1 VGSDARP
8 GSKRLPLRLP
18 RVRRLATGAAAFW
31 VGTVAYTL
39 STVIIIAVVGRG
51 SGQGG
56 FEGLTA
62 VLALLSVGSV
72 VPVAVM
78 LRTAAVVAD
87 GEAVPRLSSWLL
99 RGFVVAGLALAPLSG
114 AVLHVP
120 AAAIPLMV
128 LQLLIALPLA
138 NRRGVFLAA
147 RHFSDLGINL
157 SVEAA
162 VRIVLASLLGL
173 TLGVTGVAV
182 GCCLG
187 TVVAVVLLP
196 SRSVGALTTGRP
208 VTSLLHTSLALVLV
222 SLFVQL
228 DVLLAPSGL
237 STAAAKR
244 FDVAAIPSKGVYLVL
259 LAAGPIVFP
268 FVRQSG
274 RRRLV
279 GLATAGTVAIGCVA
293 TAVLVAARPLIGK
306 TLGQAAPSASL
317 LWTLGA
323 AMALGGGTAVLM
335 NAAVARG
342 IERPWPAVALAILG
356 LIAYSR
362 SRPGP
367 VSFAVA
373 VLLAQAAAVSLS
385 AVATLHWAPLAHRRK
400 SPVNLATD
408 PPAAPEPWPGG
419 PD

>member
-1 VGSDARP
+1 
-8 GSKRLPLRLP
+8 
-18 RVRRLATGAAAFW
+18 
-31 VGTVAYTL
+31 
-39 STVIIIAVVGRG
+39 
-51 SGQGG
+51 
-56 FEGLTA
+56 
-62 VLALLSVGSV
+62 
-72 VPVAVM
+72 
-78 LRTAAVVAD
+78 
-87 GEAVPRLSSWLL
+87 
-99 RGFVVAGLALAPLSG
+99 
-114 AVLHVP
+114 
-120 AAAIPLMV
+120 MV

-138 NRRGVFLAA
+138 NRRGVLLAA

-157 SVEAA
+157 SLEAA
-162 VRIVLASLLGL
+162 VRIVLASLLGV

-187 TVVAVVLLP
+187 TVVAIVLLP
-196 SRSVGALTTGRP
+196 NRSVGALTSGQP

-259 LAAGPIVFP
+259 LAAGPIIFP

-279 GLATAGTVAIGCVA
+279 AVATAGTVAIGCVA

-306 TLGQAAPSASL
+306 TLGQTAPSASL

-385 AVATLHWAPLAHRRK
+385 AVATLRWGPLAHRRK
-400 SPVNLATD
+400 SPVSLATD
-408 PPAAPEPWPGG
+408 PPGAPGPWPAAP
-419 PD
+419 D

>member
-1 VGSDARP
+1 MVGDVHPERE
-8 GSKRLPLRLP
+8 RLP
-18 RVRRLATGAAAFW
+18 RLRRLATGAAAFW
-31 VGTVAYTL
+31 VGTVGYTL

-87 GEAVPRLSSWLL
+87 GEAVPRLSPWLL
-99 RGFVVAGLALAPLSG
+99 WAFVAAGLALAPLSG

-138 NRRGVFLAA
+138 NRRGVLLAA

-157 SVEAA
+157 SLEAA
-162 VRIVLASLLGL
+162 VRIALASLLGV

-187 TVVAVVLLP
+187 TVVAIILLP
-196 SRSVGALTTGRP
+196 NRAVGALTTGRP

-259 LAAGPIVFP
+259 LAAGPIIFP

-279 GLATAGTVAIGCVA
+279 ALATAGTVAIGCVV
-293 TAVLVAARPLIGK
+293 TAALVAARPLIGK
-306 TLGQAAPSASL
+306 TLGQATPSASL

-373 VLLAQAAAVSLS
+373 VLLAQAAAVGLS
-385 AVATLHWAPLAHRRK
+385 AVATLQWAPLAHRRK
-400 SPVNLATD
+400 SRVSLATD
-408 PPAAPEPWPGG
+408 PPGAPEPWPAA

>member
-1 VGSDARP
+1 MVGDVHPERE
-8 GSKRLPLRLP
+8 RLP
-18 RVRRLATGAAAFW
+18 RLRRLATGAAAFW
-31 VGTVAYTL
+31 VGTVGYTL

-87 GEAVPRLSSWLL
+87 GEVVPRLSPWLL
-99 RGFVVAGLALAPLSG
+99 WAFVAAGLALAPLSG

-138 NRRGVFLAA
+138 NRRGVLLAA

-157 SVEAA
+157 SLEAA
-162 VRIVLASLLGL
+162 VRIVLASLLGV

-187 TVVAVVLLP
+187 TVVAIILLP
-196 SRSVGALTTGRP
+196 NRSVGALTTGRP

-244 FDVAAIPSKGVYLVL
+244 FDVAAVPSKGVYLVL

-279 GLATAGTVAIGCVA
+279 ALATAGTVAIGCVA

-306 TLGQAAPSASL
+306 TLGQATPSASL

-342 IERPWPAVALAILG
+342 IERPWPAVALG
-356 LIAYSR
+356 
-362 SRPGP
+362 
-367 VSFAVA
+367 VA
-373 VLLAQAAAVSLS
+373 
-385 AVATLHWAPLAHRRK
+385 
-400 SPVNLATD
+400 
-408 PPAAPEPWPGG
+408 
-419 PD
+419 

>member
-1 VGSDARP
+1 VASDAQP
-8 GSKRLPLRLP
+8 GRKRLPRLRQ
-18 RVRRLATGAAAFW
+18 LATGAAAFW

-78 LRTAAVVAD
+78 LRTAAVVSD
-87 GEAVPRLSSWLL
+87 GGVVPRLSPWLL
-99 RGFVVAGLALAPLSG
+99 WGFVATGLALAPLSG
-114 AVLHVP
+114 ALLHVP

-138 NRRGVFLAA
+138 NRRGVLLAA
-147 RHFSDLGINL
+147 HHFSDLGINL
-157 SVEAA
+157 SLEAV

-187 TVVAVVLLP
+187 TVVAILLLP
-196 SRSVGALTTGRP
+196 SRPVGALSADRP

-279 GLATAGTVAIGCVA
+279 ALATAGTVGIGCLA
-293 TAVLVAARPLIGK
+293 TAVLVAARPLIGE

-362 SRPGP
+362 SRPDP

-385 AVATLHWAPLAHRRK
+385 AVATLNWAPFPHRGK
-400 SPVNLATD
+400 GPVSFATD
-408 PPAAPEPWPGG
+408 PPVAPEPWPAG

>member
-1 VGSDARP
+1 VVSDARP
-8 GSKRLPLRLP
+8 GNKRLSLRLP

-87 GEAVPRLSSWLL
+87 GEAVPRLSPWLL
-99 RGFVVAGLALAPLSG
+99 WGFVVAGLAVAPLSG

-138 NRRGVFLAA
+138 NRRGVLLAA

-157 SVEAA
+157 SLEAA

-187 TVVAVVLLP
+187 TVVAIVLLP
-196 SRSVGALTTGRP
+196 NRSVGALTTGRP

-342 IERPWPAVALAILG
+342 IERPWPAVALAILA

-373 VLLAQAAAVSLS
+373 VLLAQAAAVGLS
-385 AVATLHWAPLAHRRK
+385 AVATLHWVPLPHRRK
-400 SPVNLATD
+400 SPVSLATD
-408 PPAAPEPWPGG
+408 PPAPPEP
-419 PD
+419 

>member
-1 VGSDARP
+1 
-8 GSKRLPLRLP
+8 
-18 RVRRLATGAAAFW
+18 
-31 VGTVAYTL
+31 
-39 STVIIIAVVGRG
+39 
-51 SGQGG
+51 
-56 FEGLTA
+56 
-62 VLALLSVGSV
+62 
-72 VPVAVM
+72 M
-78 LRTAAVVAD
+78 LRTAALVSD
-87 GEAVPRLSSWLL
+87 GSAVPRLSPWVLW
-99 RGFVVAGLALAPLSG
+99 GFVATGLALAPLSG

-120 AAAIPLMV
+120 AAAVPLMV

-138 NRRGVFLAA
+138 SRRGVLLAA
-147 RHFSDLGINL
+147 HHFSTLGVNL

-173 TLGVTGVAV
+173 TVGVTGVAI

-187 TVVAVVLLP
+187 TVVAIVLLP
-196 SRSVGALTTGRP
+196 TRPVEALTTDRP

-237 STAAAKR
+237 PTAAAKQ

-268 FVRQSG
+268 FVRQNG

-279 GLATAGTVAIGCVA
+279 ALATAGTVAIGCLA

-306 TLGQAAPSASL
+306 TLGQATPSANL
-317 LWTLGA
+317 LWALGA

-342 IERPWPAVALAILG
+342 IERPWPAVALAIVG

-362 SRPGP
+362 SRPDP
-367 VSFAVA
+367 VSFALA
-373 VLLAQAAAVSLS
+373 VLLAQGAAAGLS
-385 AVATLHWAPLAHRRK
+385 AVSTLHPTLFGDRRK
-400 SPVNLATD
+400 HLAAGPVLPVRFATD
-408 PPAAPEPWPGG
+408 PPSPPQPSPAAP
-419 PD
+419 D